1 MLPWQQLWIS
11 HLLSVPMFA
20 PYSWQKL
27 DHEQLEAGE
36 EKLEFTLSSSGVVL
50 TSEASLHRPYNTLQK
65 SKDVALGLFKILFWD
80 FLS

>member
-1 MLPWQQLWIS
+1 
-11 HLLSVPMFA
+11 MFA

-50 TSEASLHRPYNTLQK
+50 ISEASLPRPCNTLQK
-65 SKDVALGLFKILFWD
+65 SKDVVALGLFKMLFWD
-80 FLS
+80 FVS